1 MGHLL
6 MVVFYAPC
14 EQHKTGLKENTVN
27 VSILDIFLVLTQQKH
42 HNQNHVNEKQITKT
56 MINSTLTVKK
66 PSIHVLLLTFS
77 GYALKLV
84 KFRATYNVN
93 ESTNR
98 TISIKVRLFLVT
110 HEAVLICMILS
121 DE

>member
-27 VSILDIFLVLTQQKH
+27 VSILDIFPVLTQQKH
-42 HNQNHVNEKQITKT
+42 HNRNHVNEKQITKN
-56 MINSTLTVKK
+56 MMSSTLTVKK
-66 PSIHVLLLTFS
+66 PLNHIQLLTLS
-77 GYALKLV
+77 RYALKLA
-84 KFRATYNVN
+84 KFTSTYKLN

-98 TISIKVRLFLVT
+98 TISIKAHLFLIVT
-110 HEAVLICMILS
+110 HAKR
-121 DE
+121 